1 MTKWD
6 GHERRMTTEQRE
18 GRRKSDERCPDHF
31 LLWKHH
37 DEDKESFRELS
48 CGRIKEVK
56 NNLSIEVDKLE
67 KVDAAIST
75 KIDEMNKIVVGKFW
89 FRIVIGA
96 MFASLIYIAS
106 QNRLSNNDQ
115 TEALKDIAK
124 NQKEISFT
132 VNSIENKQ
140 IEMVGH
146 MAIFKLNI
154 DELTRRQDVLRD
166 INIRER
172 KDDGR
177 DGRDGKTGR
186 DGRDSPR
193 P

>member
-1 MTKWD
+1 MVKWN
-6 GHERRMTTEQRE
+6 GQERRLTTAERE
-18 GRRKSDERCPDHF
+18 GRRDSDKRCPDHH

-48 CGRIKEVK
+48 CGKIKEIK

-67 KVDAAIST
+67 KVDSSLAT

-115 TEALKDIAK
+115 TEALKSILKD
-124 NQKEISFT
+124 NKEIVSI
-132 VNSIENKQ
+132 VNNIENKQ
-140 IEMVGH
+140 IEMSGQ
-146 MAIFKLNI
+146 MKIFEMEIRDLNK
-154 DELTRRQDVLRD
+154 RQDVLRD
-166 INIRER
+166 ITLKKFNN
-172 KDDGR
+172 DGR
-177 DGRDGKTGR
+177 DGRDGVIGR
-186 DGRDSPR
+186 DGRDSK
-193 P
+193 